1 MESYKIIA
9 IIKAVLSSIVW
20 GLGQLFNRQFIK
32 AAMFFFVFLTIL
44 GIEFATGNYG
54 AEFNL
59 YEDKLPGEE
68 VKEEVSN
75 GFIENYYYNLLTVT
89 GGVSGTAG
97 YEDYSFLTYVAEVN
111 GLTFDVPTQAELD
124 DLDTVINWVCS
135 NIELSTEAN
144 INNITLLGHSRGGG
158 IVIIKAAEDSR
169 IKAVISL
176 AGVSD
181 YKNRFPVAMAFDK
194 WKNEGV
200 YFVENARTKQQM
212 PHYFQFYE
220 DFIKNESRLTIQSAA
235 KNLNIP
241 FLIIHGDA
249 DTSVSIDEAKNL
261 YQWHPNS
268 TLEVIKGANH
278 VFGASH
284 PWNANYLPKHLQKV
298 IDLIKSFNK

>member
-1 MESYKIIA
+1 MIKNSIA
-9 IIKAVLSSIVW
+9 IQGKHQKPILIDYRYLPDGLKKPIIIFCHGYKGFKDW
-20 GLGQLFNRQFIK
+20 GAWNLMADAFTEAGFCFIK
-32 AAMFFFVFLTIL
+32 FNFSHNGGTKEQAIDFPDLEAF
-44 GIEFATGNYG
+44 GN
-54 AEFNL
+54 N
-59 YEDKLPGEE
+59 
-68 VKEEVSN
+68 
-75 GFIENYYYNLLTVT
+75 NYTK
-89 GGVSGTAG
+89 
-97 YEDYSFLTYVAEVN
+97 
-111 GLTFDVPTQAELD
+111 ELD
-124 DLDTVINWVCS
+124 DLDSVIHWVYS

-144 INNITLLGHSRGGG
+144 KDNITLLGHSRGGG

-176 AGVSD
+176 AGVSN
-181 YKNRFPVAMAFDK
+181 YKNRFSVGTAFDN

-220 DFIKNESRLTIQSAA
+220 NFIKNESRLTIQSAA